1 MTITKLVMCEDLY
14 NVLKD
19 KIHIPDGVTELI
31 ITLRAGSP
39 VMVTFTKF
47 AEKPVN
53 ISDCGGAHHHRYAG
67 GFGE

>member
-19 KIHIPDGVTELI
+19 KIHIPDGVTELV

-39 VMVTFTKF
+39 VTVTFTKF
-47 AEKPVN
+47 AEKPVSQEPVIPAFLRRPGN
-53 ISDCGGAHHHRYAG
+53 
-67 GFGE
+67 FGHE